1 MMVWWRLYSRLRC
14 SQQLVR
20 LSCLQLRNYSSC
32 DGAARSV
39 RNRKGNNIILMGSP
53 GAGKTTVGRILAGM
67 LDKPVKDIDNDH
79 LESHWGIPVAEQL
92 SRLGPEGFL
101 EAEGEAVM
109 NFTADNCVISLTG
122 SNPMHHRAM
131 EHISTLAD
139 NCVISL
145 TGSNPMHHRAMEHI
159 STLGTVVFLDVP
171 SADILHRL
179 EVMKVNRIVGQGAGM
194 DMADILRYRQQ
205 FYEGQYDIR
214 VLCGNNESAEDIA
227 RKVQEVLTWHQDS
240 NKYISTRQSD
250 KKQESRT
257 FSEVVLEGLAP
268 DGGLYVPKKG
278 LRRLR
283 DSEWGRLV
291 QCSYQERALRILE
304 QCIPHAEVHPSVLK
318 NMVQTA
324 YAQDRFSTDGV
335 VPLVQLNDNQHVME
349 LFHGPT
355 ASFKD
360 LALQLMPQFY
370 AEFSRR
376 RSEGRDQHRSLIL
389 VATSG
394 DTGGAVL
401 DGFSRLPEPLQKYV
415 AVMVLYPEDG
425 ISPIQKAQM
434 TTNQAG
440 NVHVVGVQSDFDFCQ
455 STVKSI
461 FKQLSGSAD
470 ESSSGPYHPQYG
482 VHLSAANSINWGR
495 LLPQVVYHA
504 SAYLDLVK
512 QGTITMGQEVD
523 ICIPTGNFGNI
534 LGAVYAKRMGIPFKR
549 FICASNQ
556 NNVLTDFLNTGC
568 YDLRHRRL
576 HQTMSPSIDILVSSN
591 LERFLHLLTD
601 DGGLTAD
608 MFHLL
613 EQRKLFKVTN
623 QMLSQ
628 LQEDFCADWCHEE
641 DCAKTIQTIFQSNG
655 YLLDPH
661 TAVAKT
667 VADRFSANDRATLLA
682 STAHYCKFAPDVLT
696 ALGRSLPTNSPVALF
711 QALQELKPCPSLHG
725 QLSKDIQRPRRH
737 QTVLDTDRSQIVAEM
752 ESFMGSYFGK

>member
-1 MMVWWRLYSRLRC
+1 
-14 SQQLVR
+14 
-20 LSCLQLRNYSSC
+20 
-32 DGAARSV
+32 
-39 RNRKGNNIILMGSP
+39 MGSP

-67 LDKPVKDIDNDH
+67 LDKPVMDIDNDH

-101 EAEGEAVM
+101 QAEGEAVM
-109 NFTADNCVISLTG
+109 NFTSDNCVISL
-122 SNPMHHRAM
+122 S
-131 EHISTLAD
+131 
-139 NCVISL
+139 
-145 TGSNPMHHRAMEHI
+145 GSNPMHHRAMEHI

-179 EVMKVNRIVGQGAGM
+179 EMMKVNRIVGQGAGM

-205 FYEGQYDIR
+205 FYEGRYDIR
-214 VLCGNNESAEDIA
+214 VLCGNNESAENIA
-227 RKVQEVLTWHQDS
+227 RKVQEVLTWHKNS
-240 NKYISTRQSD
+240 NKYISTRQST
-250 KKQESRT
+250 KREESRT

-268 DGGLYVPKKG
+268 DGGLYVPKER
-278 LRRLR
+278 LRRLH
-283 DSEWGRLV
+283 DCEWERLV
-291 QCSYQERALRILE
+291 QCSYKERALRILE

-335 VPLVQLNDNQHVME
+335 VPLVQLNNNQHVME

-376 RSEGRDQHRSLIL
+376 RSEGRDEHRSLIL

-401 DGFSRLPEPLQKYV
+401 DGFSRLPASLQQYV

-434 TTNQAG
+434 TTNQAD

-461 FKQLSGSAD
+461 FKQLSGSSD
-470 ESSSGPYHPQYG
+470 ESSSGPYHPQYR

-512 QGTITMGQEVD
+512 QGTISMGQEVD

-591 LERFLHLLTD
+591 LERFLHLLTE
-601 DGGLTAD
+601 DGGSTAD

-613 EQRKLFKVTN
+613 EQQKLFKVPN
-623 QMLSQ
+623 QMLSEF
-628 LQEDFCADWCHEE
+628 QEDFCADWCHEE
-641 DCAKTIQTIFQSNG
+641 DCAQTIQTIFQSNG

-667 VADRFSANDRATLLA
+667 VADRFSTNDRPTLLA

-696 ALGRSLPTNSPVALF
+696 ALGKSLPTNSPMALF
-711 QALQELKPCPSLHG
+711 QALQGLNPQPSLHG
-725 QLSKDIQRPRRH
+725 QLRKDIQRPRRH
-737 QTVLDTDRSQIVAEM
+737 QTVLEADRSQIVTEM